1 MFAQN
6 DAISRTKMSPSE
18 CRACADICATLA
30 DFAKTEQERHGF
42 DALANLWEYLA
53 QEMAAM
59 SPNNWLALLAITT
72 EIDRAMRRSPTPSAG
87 VVPHVPCAPQG
98 IRPRQMALQAG

>member
-6 DAISRTKMSPSE
+6 DAISRTEMSPSE

-53 QEMAAM
+53 QEMAGM
-59 SPNNWLALLAITT
+59 SRDNWLTLLAITT
-72 EIDRAMRRSPTPSAG
+72 EIDLAMRKSPTPTANL
-87 VVPHVPCAPQG
+87 VRHIPCPPQG